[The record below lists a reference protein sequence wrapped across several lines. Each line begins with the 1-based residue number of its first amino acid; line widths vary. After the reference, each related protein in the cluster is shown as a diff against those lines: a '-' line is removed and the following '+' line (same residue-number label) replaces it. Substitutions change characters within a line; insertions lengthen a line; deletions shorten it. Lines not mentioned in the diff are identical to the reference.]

1 MHVGLW
7 SNVPPGT
14 HRAPGWA
21 REYLM
26 NEQRAGEFV
35 ERVRDRG
42 QWFDRGMRAEFFRV
56 HPARVELEG
65 AALGSYEVLGCER
78 VEDADG
84 RWLDVTLRSTGHV
97 MRVGSRRS

>member
-1 MHVGLW
+1 MHGGLW
-7 SNVPPGT
+7 SNVPLCS
-14 HRAPGWA
+14 HRAPDWA
-21 REYLM
+21 RECLM

-35 ERVRDRG
+35 ERVRDQG

-56 HPARVELEG
+56 RPAHVELER

-84 RWLDVTLRSTGHV
+84 RWLDVTLRSTGQA
-97 MRVGSRRS
+97 MRAGNRRS